1 MKTLKW
7 IKFKSRLIF
16 ASLIMMVC
24 DYIETTLYNW
34 KYISTWVSSNIYY
47 KNTMKTW
54 VDMGWE
60 DVMPKVLK
68 YMFITKS
75 TSNCVYNIPTI
86 IVI

>member
-47 KNTMKTW
+47 KKYHENMSRHG
-54 VDMGWE
+54 MGGCNARGFE
-60 DVMPKVLK
+60 MHVHH
-68 YMFITKS
+68 
-75 TSNCVYNIPTI
+75 
-86 IVI
+86 